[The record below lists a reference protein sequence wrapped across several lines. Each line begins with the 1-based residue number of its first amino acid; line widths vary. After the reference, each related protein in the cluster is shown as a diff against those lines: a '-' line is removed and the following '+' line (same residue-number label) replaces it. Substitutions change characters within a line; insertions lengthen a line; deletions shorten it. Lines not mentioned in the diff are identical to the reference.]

1 LVKSG
6 RGVKPSCHHFWRV
19 TRRALWKSW
28 DDSIFAESA
37 QAAFWSALS
46 LPPLLLGILG
56 SLAYLAPLFGPD
68 MLPGVEHRL
77 VSMSNSFFSP
87 NVVHEIIEPT
97 IANIDRGARGEVVSV
112 GFLLSL
118 WAGSSAISAF
128 VDSVVEAHDQT
139 PLRHPVRQRLFALL
153 LYVVMLLFLI
163 ATAPLIVRGPRKIAE
178 FLPHGSAY
186 LLSFGY
192 YPALI
197 GGLVSAVMILYRVA
211 LPKALPSHR
220 LIFGSVLAAV
230 VFVVATVGLRI
241 YLNWISS
248 TGYTY
253 GALATP
259 IAFLLFAFF
268 GGFAIMLGAEF
279 NAAIQEEWPA
289 PTTHVRRL
297 RYWLTSRTQADRD
310 DCTATGGT
318 ADEKHS
324 DHVGGSALLELVVDP
339 LTLRA
344 DR

>member
-1 LVKSG
+1 M
-6 RGVKPSCHHFWRV
+6 VKPSRRHLWRV
-19 TRRALWKSW
+19 TRRALSKSW
-28 DDSIFAESA
+28 DDSIFSESA

-46 LPPLLLGILG
+46 LPPLLLGMLG

-68 MLPGVEHRL
+68 MLPAIEQRL

-97 IANIDRGARGEVVSV
+97 IADIDRGARGEVVSV

-118 WAGSSAISAF
+118 WAGSSAISTF

-153 LYVVMLLFLI
+153 LYVLMLFFLI
-163 ATAPLIVRGPRKIAE
+163 ATAPLMVRGPPKVAE
-178 FLPHGSAY
+178 FLPQGWAY
-186 LLSFGY
+186 LLRLGY

-197 GGLVSAVMILYRVA
+197 GGLVIAVMILYRAA
-211 LPKALPSHR
+211 LPAALPSHR
-220 LIFGSVLAAV
+220 LIFGSALAAV
-230 VFVVATVGLRI
+230 VFVVATVGLRV
-241 YLNWISS
+241 YLTWITN

-289 PTTHVRRL
+289 PTTHVSRL
-297 RYWLTSRTQADRD
+297 RRWLRSQTQADRD
-310 DCTATGGT
+310 DCTANASVANENSSRYISGGRLN
-318 ADEKHS
+318 S
-324 DHVGGSALLELVVDP
+324 S
-339 LTLRA
+339 
-344 DR
+344 